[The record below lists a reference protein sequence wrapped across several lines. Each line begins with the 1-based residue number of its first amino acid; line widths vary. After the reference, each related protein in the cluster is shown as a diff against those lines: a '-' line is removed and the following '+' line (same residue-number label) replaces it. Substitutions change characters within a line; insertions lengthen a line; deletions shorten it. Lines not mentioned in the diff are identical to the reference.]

1 MGGGCV
7 PTTTLTMPAVPSA
20 TSAIRLGHFDFKE
33 VFTAPSTVSH
43 EGRYFPIQAVLCE
56 KGCGL

>member
-7 PTTTLTMPAVPSA
+7 PTTTVTMPAVPSA
-20 TSAIRLGHFDFKE
+20 TSAIRLGHFDFKG

-43 EGRYFPIQAVLCE
+43 EGCYFPI
-56 KGCGL
+56 